1 MYKRQGPDLEKLAA
15 FYDEMGFV
23 QFKNALG
30 GEAVPQDFDVA
41 YEEPSQVTA
50 DHFSLDDFFYFEILG
65 DNYHTEPIIGFAWG
79 NDKQIYASTDTDLLK
94 SDAFQAALS
103 KAVNIYDFKR
113 SKVLLSHLGID
124 LPTANFDAR
133 LAKYLLSTVED
144 NELSTIA
151 RLYTCLLYTS
161 QRVDW
166 PTKYQP

>member
-1 MYKRQGPDLEKLAA
+1 MTIITL
-15 FYDEMGFV
+15 
-23 QFKNALG
+23 
-30 GEAVPQDFDVA
+30 
-41 YEEPSQVTA
+41 
-50 DHFSLDDFFYFEILG
+50 
-65 DNYHTEPIIGFAWG
+65 EPIIGFAWG

-151 RLYTCLLYTS
+151 RLYTDLPL
-161 QRVDW
+161 RNR
-166 PTKYQP
+166 